1 MMGRLGAFVAA
12 MIVGF
17 AVLIALTS
25 GDEVDE
31 VAELAVAAPTATP
44 IPEPTPTPAPT
55 PTPTP
60 EPPRSVTLAFTGD
73 LLSHGGVIEQAR
85 QNGTESLVYDY
96 RPMFALVA
104 PILQEVDL
112 AICHQETPL
121 SADNT
126 NLSGFPI
133 FNAPGDLATAVA
145 EAGWDGCSVAS
156 NHALDKGLTGVTE
169 TLDMLDRAGLAHS
182 GTARSE
188 VEATTPTIYDVG
200 GVGIGQLSFT
210 YGTNGIPIPADA
222 PWSVNVTTVDA
233 VLAQAAAAR
242 AAGADFV
249 VLNIQW
255 GNEYQQAPSAD
266 QTELASTFLASPDID
281 MIVGAHVHVIQ
292 PAEVIDGEL
301 VLYGLGNF
309 LSNQSP
315 QSCSSCPAGTQD
327 GMIFEVTVDEV
338 SPGVF
343 AATAAHITP
352 TFVDR
357 STYEVI
363 PVAQALADP
372 ATPDSLIAALE
383 ASYERTVQA
392 VRALDV
398 STELVT
404 IEPLAAE

>member
-1 MMGRLGAFVAA
+1 